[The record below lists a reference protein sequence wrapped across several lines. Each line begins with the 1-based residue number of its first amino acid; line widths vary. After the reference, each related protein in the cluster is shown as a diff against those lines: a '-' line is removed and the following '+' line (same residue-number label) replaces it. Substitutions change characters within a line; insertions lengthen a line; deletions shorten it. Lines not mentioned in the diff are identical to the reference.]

1 MNPFVDVYIN
11 SSYKLSDNLSIR
23 LDMNNILNRYNERY
37 FMYPELGYNLL
48 TGIRWIFWNEK
59 KW

>member
-1 MNPFVDVYIN
+1 MNPFVDVYIH

-48 TGIRWIFWNEK
+48 TGIRWIF
-59 KW
+59 